1 MAPTKKFPKV
11 DQKQSFPKLEEKI
24 LEYWKKENIFEES
37 IESRPVEN
45 PYRFYDGPPFI
56 TGTPHYGSLLSSIC
70 KDVVP
75 RYWTMKGKRCERV
88 WGWDCHGLPIE
99 DKVQKK
105 LGINSNKEI
114 EKVGVKTF
122 IDECY
127 AYTKNTSAEWDWYID
142 HIGRWVDFKNAY
154 RTMDQDYMET
164 VMWVFKSL
172 WDKQMIYKGQR
183 CSLYSWKLG
192 TPISNFE
199 VAMDDSYAEV
209 SDPAITVMFPLVAKP
224 AVGLVI
230 KNSKWEILLLKRR
243 SSGLWAI
250 PGGKIEDGETPLE
263 AAKRELKEETG
274 IVSENLT
281 FVACNTSFQQ
291 GHTWNEHVFEV
302 AEAVEAFTNN
312 EPEKFEELRFF
323 ALEDLPAMEEIE
335 TYEHTFIRQFKGE
348 LEKDTV
354 HAPHYLL
361 AWTTTPWTIPAH
373 MAIAVNKELSY
384 AKVKHNGAYYILALA
399 RVETVFHGKEYEI
412 VDTFMGE
419 RLLDLKYT
427 PPFDYYVGKVD
438 AEKNHK
444 VFNAEFVTD
453 SDGTGIAHEAPEFGD
468 VDFQLAKAEGIHIS
482 NALDNEGKY
491 TQEITDMQWTFYQ
504 DANNIVTEKL
514 KTMGRLF
521 KKESINHRVAM
532 CPRTATPLI
541 YKVQDSWFIDIQ
553 SLKEKLIAENENI
566 NWYPEHLKHGQF
578 LKSMEGAPD
587 WCISRTRYWG
597 TPMPVW
603 YGYDKDGNH
612 VETKVFGSRKEI
624 EDESGKKIT
633 DLHKPYIDDIT
644 WEKDGISY
652 KRIPEVC
659 DVWLDSGSMPYAQ
672 MHYPFENKLGM
683 EASYPAD
690 FIVEYI
696 GQVRAWFYVMHVVG
710 VALFGKNSFTNVI
723 TTGIVY
729 GTDGRK
735 MSKSY
740 GNYPDPRV
748 TIEKYGADAI
758 RFYMMNSPLLSGNNM
773 NFSEENI
780 KETIKKIILPL
791 WNTYSFF
798 TTYANID
805 KYAPKET
812 AIYYCRHGQ
821 TDNNKNN
828 VMNGGDDDGPLN
840 EEGRRQAYDA
850 VEQFKYSGVEFD
862 VIVYSPLSRAKE
874 TAQIIWS
881 QMGSKAEFVG
891 NESLKEQMR
900 WKFKWLHRDEVYK
913 MVDAQDWEDFR
924 KKTKM
929 KEYNWVEDVT
939 EFDAR
944 VSTAYKDIARQYE
957 WKNILIVGH
966 SGTFRPIIRELYD
979 LDLDEAMNRL
989 EWNPNAKIF
998 KLPGKKSNSMDQW
1011 ILWELQ
1017 KLILEVEDNMNHYR
1031 IAEAARPIARFMDNL
1046 TNWYI
1051 RRSRKRFWR
1060 SENDSDK
1067 IEAYDTL
1074 FEVLTTICKV
1084 LAPFTPFVT
1093 EHIYRNLTGRR
1104 SVHLENFPVGVPGM
1118 VIHSINDQFDTAAK
1132 LVNLGL
1138 AWRGKKN
1145 LRVRQP
1151 LLSATIGEK
1160 LEPYFIEI
1168 IKEELNVKEVKV
1180 LSSADA
1186 IAKKI
1191 CKPNGKLIGPKF
1203 GKDVQTVIKEAK
1215 AGNFVELT
1223 GGQIK
1228 VGEFILE
1235 PNEYEIAFEK
1245 ADESL
1250 DIESD
1255 FGMVIA
1261 MDGTLTQELIDEGL
1275 SRDLVRQIQEARKE
1289 AGFDVDNHIEVVI
1302 VWDTIGKTIENF
1314 RDYIEKETL
1323 STIKTEIDRVDYE
1336 KELELEAGNVGLKL
1350 KRVFD

>member
-1 MAPTKKFPKV
+1 MAPKKFPKV
-11 DQKQSFPKLEEKI
+11 DGKQSFPKLEEKI
-24 LEYWKKENIFEES
+24 LEYWKKEHIFEES
-37 IESRPVEN
+37 ISSRPVEN

-70 KDVVP
+70 KDVIP
-75 RYWTMKGKRCERV
+75 RYWTMKWKRCERV

-105 LGINSNKEI
+105 LGIQSNKEI

-183 CSLYSWKLG
+183 CSLYSRKLG

-209 SDPAITVMFPLVAKP
+209 SDPAITVMFEIKTTNS
-224 AVGLVI
+224 VGIVV
-230 KNSKWEILLLKRR
+230 KNSKWEVLLGKKKK
-243 SSGLWAI
+243 SNLWTL
-250 PGGKIEDGETPLE
+250 PGGKVEDGETPLQ
-263 AAKRELKEETG
+263 AALRELKEETG
-274 IVSENLT
+274 IDAQTLKLHSLNTLPHNGKYWNQYIYVVEETHETFENPEADIFHEFS
-281 FVACNTSFQQ
+281 FV
-291 GHTWNEHVFEV
+291 
-302 AEAVEAFTNN
+302 
-312 EPEKFEELRFF
+312 
-323 ALEDLPAMEEIE
+323 ALEDFPEENEIE
-335 TYEHTFIRQFKGE
+335 VYDRKILSGIKEGKFGIIREVEHS
-348 LEKDTV
+348 
-354 HAPHYLL
+354 YLL

-384 AKVKHNGAYYILALA
+384 AQVLHNGAYYILALA
-399 RVETVFHGKEYEI
+399 RVETVFHGKEYEV

-427 PPFDYYVGKVD
+427 PPFDYYIGKVD

-444 VFNAEFVTD
+444 VFNADFVTD
-453 SDGTGIAHEAPEFGD
+453 TDGTGIAHEAPEFGD
-468 VDFQLAKAEGIHIS
+468 VDFQLAKAQGIHIS

-491 TQEITDMQWTFYQ
+491 TQEIKDLEGTFYQ
-504 DANNIVTEKL
+504 DANNIVTERL
-514 KTMGRLF
+514 KTIGKLF

-578 LKSMEGAPD
+578 LKSMEWAPD
-587 WCISRTRYWG
+587 WCISRTRYWW

-603 YGYDKDGNH
+603 YGYDTDGNH
-612 VETKVFGSRKEI
+612 VETKVFGSKKEI
-624 EDESGKKIT
+624 EDASGMKIT

-644 WEKDGISY
+644 WNENEITY

-672 MHYPFENKLGM
+672 MHYPFENKNVM

-748 TIEKYGADAI
+748 TIENYGADAI
-758 RFYMMNSPLLSGNNM
+758 RFYMMNSPLLSGNNI
-773 NFSEENI
+773 NFSEEGI
-780 KETIKKIILPL
+780 KEVLKKISLPL

-805 KYAPKET
+805 KYQPKEGGV
-812 AIYYCRHGQ
+812 YYCRHGQ

-828 VMNGGDDDGPLN
+828 IMNGGDDDGPLN
-840 EEGRRQAYDA
+840 EEWRRQAYEA
-850 VEQFKYSGVEFD
+850 VEQFKYNGVEFD
-862 VIVYSPLSRAKE
+862 AIIYSPLERAKE
-874 TAQIIWS
+874 TAQIIWT
-881 QMGSKAEFVG
+881 QMWGKAEFIG
-891 NESLKEQMR
+891 NENLKEQLSGV
-900 WKFKWLHRDEVYK
+900 FKWMNREEIMNKYDLK
-913 MVDAQDWEDFR
+913 DFNEFR
-924 KKTKM
+924 RYI
-929 KEYNWVEDVT
+929 KEKENNKAESIE
-939 EFDAR
+939 EFDER
-944 VSTAYKDIARQYE
+944 VTTAFKDITRQYE
-957 WKNILIVGH
+957 GKNILIVGH
-966 SGTFRPIIRELYD
+966 SGTIRPILRELYD
-979 LDLDEAMNRL
+979 LDIEEAHFSLDST
-989 EWNPNAKIF
+989 PNAKIF
-998 KLPGKKSNSMDQW
+998 KLPWEKTNALDRW
-1011 ILWELQ
+1011 IIGELN
-1017 KLILEVEDNMNHYR
+1017 KLIMEVEENMNQYK
-1031 IAEAARPIARFMDNL
+1031 IAEAARPIAKFMDNL

-1051 RRSRKRFWR
+1051 RRSRKRFWK
-1060 SENDSDK
+1060 SENDTDK
-1067 IEAYDTL
+1067 MEAYDTL
-1074 FEVLTTICKV
+1074 YDVLITLCKI
-1084 LAPFTPFVT
+1084 LAPFMPFIS
-1093 EHIYRNLTGRR
+1093 EHIYRNLTGRK
-1104 SVHLENFPVGVPGM
+1104 SVHLESFPIGVPWL
-1118 VIHSINDQFDTAAK
+1118 VVHSLNEQFDMTAK

-1151 LLSATIGEK
+1151 LLSASIWEK
-1160 LEPYFIEI
+1160 LDPYFIDI

-1180 LSSADA
+1180 LSSSDA

-1215 AGNFVELT
+1215 AWNFVELT
-1223 GGQIK
+1223 WGQIK
-1228 VGEFILE
+1228 VWEFILE
-1235 PNEYEIAFEK
+1235 NDEYEIAFEK

-1261 MDGTLTQELIDEGL
+1261 IDGTLTQELIDEGI

-1289 AGFDVDNHIEVVI
+1289 AAFDVDNRIEITISGEKIDDI
-1302 VWDTIGKTIENF
+1302 VKTF
-1314 RDYIEKETL
+1314 KDYIEKETL
-1323 STIKTEIDRVDYE
+1323 STIKQELDRVDFE
-1336 KELELEAGNVGLKL
+1336 KEVEFEEGNITLKL
-1350 KRVFD
+1350 KKIFL

>member
-24 LEYWKKENIFEES
+24 LEYWKKEKIFEES
-37 IESRPVEN
+37 IETRPVEN

-154 RTMDQDYMET
+154 RTMDQDYMES

-183 CSLYSWKLG
+183 CSLYSWKLW

-209 SDPAITVMFPLVAKP
+209 SDPAITVMFPLAAKP
-224 AVGLVI
+224 AVGLYI
-230 KNSKWEILLLKRR
+230 KNSKGEVLLLKRR

-250 PGGKIEDGETPLE
+250 PGGKVEDGETPE
-263 AAKRELKEETG
+263 QAAKRELKEETG
-274 IVSENLT
+274 IESDNLKLIT
-281 FVACNTSFQQ
+281 HNTSFQQ
-291 GHTWNEHVFEV
+291 GHSWNEFVFEV
-302 AEAVEAFTNN
+302 TEEVENFTNN
-312 EPEKFEELRFF
+312 EPDKFEQLRFF
-323 ALEDLPAMEEIE
+323 AIDELPPMEEIE
-335 TYEHTFIRQFKGE
+335 MYEHTFIKQLKGE
-348 LEKDTV
+348 LTYQDA

-384 AKVKHNGAYYILALA
+384 AKVLHSGAYYILALA

-444 VFNAEFVTD
+444 VFNADFVTD
-453 SDGTGIAHEAPEFGD
+453 TDGTGIAHEAPEFGD

-491 TQEITDMQWTFYQ
+491 THEITDMQGTFYQ
-504 DANNIVTEKL
+504 DANTIVTDLL
-514 KTMGRLF
+514 KNKGRLF

-566 NWYPEHLKHGQF
+566 NWFPEHLKHGQF

-644 WEKDGISY
+644 WEKDGVSY

-672 MHYPFENKLGM
+672 MHYPFENKNVM

-696 GQVRAWFYVMHVVG
+696 GQVRAWFYVMHVVW

-740 GNYPDPRV
+740 GNYPDPRI

-773 NFSEENI
+773 NFSEDNI

-805 KYAPKET
+805 KYVPKET
-812 AIYYCRHGQ
+812 NIYYCRHGQ

-840 EEGRRQAYDA
+840 EEGKRQAYDA

-862 VIVYSPLSRAKE
+862 VIVYSPLARAKE

-881 QMGSKAEFVG
+881 QMGSEAEFVG
-891 NESLKEQMR
+891 NESLREQLSGV
-900 WKFKWLHRDEVYK
+900 FKGMNREEIMEKNDLKNFDE
-913 MVDAQDWEDFR
+913 FR
-924 KKTKM
+924 RFVKNKDNNKA
-929 KEYNWVEDVT
+929 ESIE
-939 EFDAR
+939 EFDLR

-957 WKNILIVGH
+957 GKNILIVGH
-966 SGTFRPIIRELYD
+966 SGTVRPILRELYD
-979 LDLDEAMNRL
+979 LDLEEAHFSL
-989 EWNPNAKIF
+989 DSTPNAKIF
-998 KLPGKKSNSMDQW
+998 KLPGYKSNSMDQW

-1031 IAEAARPIARFMDNL
+1031 IAEAARPIAKFMDNL

-1067 IEAYDTL
+1067 LEAYDTL
-1074 FEVLTTICKV
+1074 FEVLTTVCKV

-1093 EHIYRNLTGRR
+1093 EHIYRNLTWRR

-1118 VIHSINDQFDTAAK
+1118 VIHSINDQFDSAAK

-1191 CKPNGKLIGPKF
+1191 VKPNGKLIGPKF
-1203 GKDVQTVIKEAK
+1203 GKDVQTVIKQAK
-1215 AGNFVELT
+1215 AWNFVELT

-1228 VGEFILE
+1228 VWEFILE

-1289 AGFDVDNHIEVVI
+1289 AGFDVDNHIEIVVL
-1302 VWDTIGKTIENF
+1302 WDTIGKTIENF

-1323 STIKTEIDRVDYE
+1323 STIKTELDRVDYE
-1336 KELELEAGNVGLKL
+1336 KEIELETGNIGLKL